1 MVGSSLRGITS
12 RTRGSPLSISEVSI
26 RFGMA
31 CAILI
36 PVLLILGQVFL
47 RVTGVPSG
55 YPPLTPLPLLSGA
68 VGGSLISALG
78 FLLLSSLIKD
88 QKTFQNVLIGLAM
101 VLLVASFALPWRLS
115 YTQSARFVGVTVLA
129 QISQAFLHCVV
140 VGTNLFVL
148 LRR

>member
-1 MVGSSLRGITS
+1 MVRRLSSA
-12 RTRGSPLSISEVSI
+12 EVLI

-47 RVTGVPSG
+47 RVTGVPPS

-78 FLLLSSLIKD
+78 FLILSSLIKD
-88 QKTFQNVLIGLAM
+88 QKTFQTVLIVLAI
-101 VLLVASFALPWRLS
+101 LLLIASFSLPWRLS
-115 YTQSARFVGVTVLA
+115 YTQSARFAGVTVLA
-129 QISQAFLHCVV
+129 QFSQAFLHCVV
-140 VGTNLFVL
+140 VGTNLLVL

>member
-1 MVGSSLRGITS
+1 VR
-12 RTRGSPLSISEVSI
+12 PLSLSEISS
-26 RFGMA
+26 RFGLA
-31 CAILI
+31 CAVLI

-47 RVTGVPSG
+47 RVTGVPAG

-78 FLLLSSLIKD
+78 FLMLRRIIND
-88 QKTFQNVLIGLAM
+88 QNTFQTVLIGLAI
-101 VLLVASFALPWRLS
+101 LFLIASFSLPWRLS
-115 YTQSARFVGVTVLA
+115 YTQSTRFFGVTVWA
-129 QISQAFLHCVV
+129 QLSQAFLHCVV

>member
-1 MVGSSLRGITS
+1 VR
-12 RTRGSPLSISEVSI
+12 PLSSAEILS
-26 RFGMA
+26 RFGLA

-47 RVTGVPSG
+47 RVTGVPAG
-55 YPPLTPLPLLSGA
+55 YPPLTPLLPLSGA

-78 FLLLSSLIKD
+78 FMLLRSVIKD
-88 QKTFQNVLIGLAM
+88 QNTFQTVLIGLAIL
-101 VLLVASFALPWRLS
+101 LLVASFSLPWRLS
-115 YTQSARFVGVTVLA
+115 YTQSARFVGVTVWA
-129 QISQAFLHCVV
+129 QLSQAFLHCVV